1 VFDLDDL
8 SAFAGPARQAIR
20 NAASRLDLL
29 HGDIEGTVGMAKEMA
44 ETVAKAVVDALGGT
58 YGSNV
63 DMPKLARQ
71 VLDLFETEP
80 AGLQGRTSL
89 GRLGGGLTSTVV
101 GLAELRN
108 TDGTGHG
115 RASTSD
121 LDPAHAT
128 LARDAAI
135 AWCRW
140 ALATTARILRQR
152 EKLDRAVNELAGERV
167 FYRNEFPETLDRIGL
182 QQLNERYQHKFG
194 LAVGRRWNVGGTF
207 LADEDVI
214 QPMAAGT
221 VEYPAAFAAGV
232 IEGLLL
238 DGDGFIRTSTRN
250 VDSLIAITGRLGAEW
265 RERVFADLADRSQD
279 ASLSFAF
286 DDASQSY
293 AIDRLRELAQSDE
306 SPGVRDAAAHIANR
320 IERLRSALSSP
331 DESG

>member
-1 VFDLDDL
+1 VFDPDDL
-8 SAFAGPARQAIR
+8 SAFAAPARQAIR
-20 NAASRLDLL
+20 NAASRLEVLD
-29 HGDIEGTVGMAKEMA
+29 GDIEGTVGMAKEMA

-115 RASTSD
+115 RASPSD
-121 LDPAHAT
+121 FDPAHAS
-128 LARDAAI
+128 LARDAAT

-140 ALATTARILRQR
+140 AIATTARILRQR
-152 EKLDRAVNELAGERV
+152 AKLDQAVNELAGERV
-167 FYRNEFPETLDRIGL
+167 FYRNEFPEALDRVGL

-214 QPMAAGT
+214 QPMALGT
-221 VEYPAAFAAGV
+221 VQYPAAFAAGV

-250 VDSLIAITGRLGAEW
+250 VDSLIAIAGLLEPEW
-265 RERVFADLADRSQD
+265 KERAFADLADRSQD
-279 ASLSFAF
+279 AGLSFAF
-286 DDASQSY
+286 EDASQGY
-293 AIDRLRELAQSDE
+293 AIARLRELARGDE
-306 SPGVRDAAAHIANR
+306 SPRVKEAANQIADR
-320 IERLRSALSSP
+320 IESLRSASSSP
-331 DESG
+331 DE

>member
-1 VFDLDDL
+1 MFDPDDL
-8 SAFAGPARQAIR
+8 SAFAAPGRQAIR
-20 NAASRLDLL
+20 NAGARLEALD
-29 HGDIEGTVGMAKEMA
+29 GDVEGTVGMAKEMA
-44 ETVAKAVVDALGGT
+44 ETVAKAVVDALGRT

-71 VLDLFETEP
+71 VLDLFKAEP
-80 AGLQGRTSL
+80 AGLQGRPSL

-115 RASTSD
+115 RALPSD
-121 LDPAHAT
+121 LDPAHAA
-128 LARDAAI
+128 LARDAAT

-140 ALATTARILRQR
+140 AIATTARILRQR
-152 EKLDRAVNELAGERV
+152 AKLDQAVNELAGERV

-182 QQLNERYQHKFG
+182 QQLDERYQHKFG
-194 LAVGRRWNVGGTF
+194 LAIGRRWNVGGTF

-214 QPMAAGT
+214 QPMAEGT

-250 VDSLIAITGRLGAEW
+250 VDSLIAIAGRLAPEW
-265 RERVFADLADRSQD
+265 RERVFADLADRAQD
-279 ASLSFAF
+279 AGLSFAF
-286 DDASQSY
+286 EDASQGY
-293 AIDRLRELAQSDE
+293 AIGRLRELALSDE
-306 SPGVRDAAAHIANR
+306 SPRVRDAVAQIADR
-320 IERLRSALSSP
+320 IEHLRSLPSSL
-331 DESG
+331 G